1 MATTWLMTLESD
13 ASPLR
18 RRRALLLRSAVLRRI
33 STTAAATRNLVYAG
47 LPLPPCSK
55 PFGGDRAPLAV
66 DYPARAHTYHTR
78 TGAIRT
84 FQGEPAE
91 ESSAGLKLF
100 RKCDVQIDQT
110 SRDGSHSGSRRVAL
124 AVQAIDLAQG
134 QRRNDENARALV
146 VALRLGPRAGSFGA
160 RCAWCRWRRRSRPDP
175 TAPHAPVDDLRD
187 RPTALVLVVEGKG
200 DRSPPR
206 RGTGGPTF
214 FRLAG
219 TSTCTPG
226 APLGPTF
233 CGSQTNIAGRT
244 CCRALVVSSSDN
256 GSVDG
261 ATSANRPRVVVCF
274 ALLSRR
280 SSWHHRERRPASE
293 FGRRVSH
300 LPLPVKT
307 RCNAS

>member
-33 STTAAATRNLVYAG
+33 STPAAATRNLVYAG

-55 PFGGDRAPLAV
+55 PFSGDRAPLAV

-110 SRDGSHSGSRRVAL
+110 SRDGSHHGSRQVPL
-124 AVQAIDLAQG
+124 AVQVIDLAQG

-146 VALRLGPRAGSFGA
+146 VALRLGLKAGSFGA
-160 RCAWCRWRRRSRPDP
+160 RCAWCRWRRGSNEAARTRPRRTRPWMTFGIVPQRSFSSSRARETDRRHVVVRAGRPSFGRP
-175 TAPHAPVDDLRD
+175 APV
-187 RPTALVLVVEGKG
+187 LVHQVRHSGQRFVGLK
-200 DRSPPR
+200 
-206 RGTGGPTF
+206 
-214 FRLAG
+214 
-219 TSTCTPG
+219 
-226 APLGPTF
+226 
-233 CGSQTNIAGRT
+233 
-244 CCRALVVSSSDN
+244 
-256 GSVDG
+256 
-261 ATSANRPRVVVCF
+261 
-274 ALLSRR
+274 
-280 SSWHHRERRPASE
+280 
-293 FGRRVSH
+293 
-300 LPLPVKT
+300 
-307 RCNAS
+307 